1 MAQPKNKFKRY
12 FNFKNPIILGVYTG
26 LYPLL
31 FYVSNNFYAVNSWS
45 HFVYFTGFFIGI
57 PVLLFS
63 FIYYLSQNI
72 SFIRRYYLQ
81 ILFACILLCLVFFL
95 SFAATLLIK
104 KKLLAIAFIG
114 SILLA
119 TKLGHTYKKIII
131 LLLLLT
137 VLPFLKLSIKIID
150 LYRADIVLNSSAS
163 LTPITFKN
171 KPNVYLIQPDGYA
184 SKAVMEDTV
193 YNYKNNFFNWLES
206 QKFTLYPDFRSNYP
220 ASLPSNASMFLMRQ
234 HKFFNMTFPDL
245 EMPRAREI
253 ISGKNP
259 VITTFKNN
267 GYKTYMIVQDDYF
280 QQNKCNQGYDYT
292 NIAINDISFFSN
304 GSQNKANVYT
314 DLEEFLEIPENHPKF
329 FFIEK
334 LLPHHVHFS
343 GSKKGRVARERKEY
357 LSKIETV
364 NSWLQKTITLITK
377 KDPQAIIIVLAD
389 HGGWVGLESYSQMF
403 QTKNKTLLKSVFGN
417 LAAIKWNGHL
427 KNNEDKNLTSNVN
440 VFTVL
445 FSVLSEDN
453 THLKAKEDDASY
465 NLRIDGYFS
474 KKVHPVFDADGQLIY

>member
-1 MAQPKNKFKRY
+1 
-12 FNFKNPIILGVYTG
+12 
-26 LYPLL
+26 
-31 FYVSNNFYAVNSWS
+31 
-45 HFVYFTGFFIGI
+45 
-57 PVLLFS
+57 
-63 FIYYLSQNI
+63 
-72 SFIRRYYLQ
+72 
-81 ILFACILLCLVFFL
+81 
-95 SFAATLLIK
+95 
-104 KKLLAIAFIG
+104 
-114 SILLA
+114 
-119 TKLGHTYKKIII
+119 
-131 LLLLLT
+131 
-137 VLPFLKLSIKIID
+137 
-150 LYRADIVLNSSAS
+150 
-163 LTPITFKN
+163 
-171 KPNVYLIQPDGYA
+171 
-184 SKAVMEDTV
+184 
-193 YNYKNNFFNWLES
+193 
-206 QKFTLYPDFRSNYP
+206 
-220 ASLPSNASMFLMRQ
+220 MFLMRQ

-474 KKVHPVFDADGQLIY
+474 KKVHPVFDANGQLIY